1 MNMRNC
7 RSEVELAVLDGDGV
21 GVDRP
26 DQLGEGVDL
35 GLVDESKAALGVRP
49 GLAELCVEL

>member
-1 MNMRNC
+1 MRNC